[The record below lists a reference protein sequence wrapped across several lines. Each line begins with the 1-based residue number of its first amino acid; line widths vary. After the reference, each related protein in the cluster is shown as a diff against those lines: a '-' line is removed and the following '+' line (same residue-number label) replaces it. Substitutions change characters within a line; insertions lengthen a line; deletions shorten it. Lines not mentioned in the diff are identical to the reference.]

1 MADTASVTVLTI
13 DAEDVTRFQRIFKRL
28 DDVYEKRDGSVI
40 SFWADRD
47 RLTFIVETTDHTSLA
62 DIA

>member
-13 DAEDVTRFQRIFKRL
+13 HAEDVTGYQRIYKRL
-28 DDVYEKRDGSVI
+28 DDEYEKEDGHVLG
-40 SFWADRD
+40 FRADRD
-47 RLTFIVETTDHTSLA
+47 RLTSLA

>member
-13 DAEDVTRFQRIFKRL
+13 HAEDVTRFQRIFKRL
-28 DDVYEKRDGSVI
+28 DDAYEKRDGSVV
-40 SFWADRD
+40 SFRSDRD
-47 RLTFIVETTDHTSLA
+47 RLTFVVETTDPATLS